1 MTCVRALL
9 LVAAAWLLATG
20 ASAHEVRPAYL
31 QLHQIDA
38 ETYDVVWKV
47 PGRGEMRL
55 GLDVDLPPGSVDV
68 TPPRGVFAGEA
79 YTERWRFTRAGGLAG
94 ATIGIDG
101 LAATVTD
108 VLVRIERLDGTT
120 QVTRLSAAQPTF
132 VVEAEP
138 GRLEVAKTYLA
149 LGIGHILG
157 GIDHLLFVLALLFLV
172 RGWRRVLA
180 TVTAFTV
187 AHSLTLAAATL
198 GWVHVPQKPVEA
210 VIALSI
216 VFVAAEILRLRRY
229 QNTRTP
235 LGRLSPIGSATDAD
249 TSIPSVSVRWPW
261 IVAFTFG
268 LLHGFGF
275 AGALAE
281 VGLPQNAIPVALLF
295 FNVGVEIGQLLFIGA
310 VFALVASTR
319 WIVRSGRLP
328 ALDRTPVQVLRLVP
342 PYAIGAIAMFWVIQ
356 RIAAF

>member
-1 MTCVRALL
+1 MRCAAILLLTAAAALL
-9 LVAAAWLLATG
+9 STITR
-20 ASAHEVRPAYL
+20 AHEVRPAYL
-31 QLHQIDA
+31 QLQQVDA

-55 GLDVDLPPGSVDV
+55 DLDVDLPAGSVNV
-68 TPPRGVFAGEA
+68 SPPRGVFAGEA
-79 YTERWRFTRAGGLAG
+79 YTQRWRFARHGGLAG
-94 ATIGIDG
+94 GTIGIDG

-120 QVTRLSAAQPTF
+120 EVTRLTAARPAF

-138 GRLEVAKTYLA
+138 SRLDVARTYLA
-149 LGIGHILG
+149 LGVGHILG
-157 GIDHLLFVLALLFLV
+157 GVDHLLFVLALLLLV

-198 GWVHVPQKPVEA
+198 GYVHVPPKPVEA

-216 VFVAAEILRLRRY
+216 VFVAAEILRLR
-229 QNTRTP
+229 NADAAA
-235 LGRLSPIGSATDAD
+235 AT
-249 TSIPSVSVRWPW
+249 VSVRWPW

-295 FNVGVEIGQLLFIGA
+295 FNVGVEIGQLVFIGA
-310 VFALVASTR
+310 VLALVASTR
-319 WIVRSGRLP
+319 WTVRRLRLR
-328 ALDRTPVQVLRLVP
+328 ALDRVPMRLLRLAP

-356 RIAAF
+356 RVAAF